1 MVWAKRERR
10 SEVRSGWSPRRA
22 TERKGMVVL
31 GKAATVFTNWLREVG
46 SVRARRV
53 RRLMGSSTCVSGRR
67 WQQTCSRWAVTSEA
81 VRSARTPSRRSASTS
96 RAKGKQKSWQT
107 ESTTTGRNSH
117 P

>member
-67 WQQTCSRWAVTSEA
+67 WQQTCRRGRENTLQSDNVEPQTWGREK
-81 VRSARTPSRRSASTS
+81 PSSGEKSTD
-96 RAKGKQKSWQT
+96 SWKT
-107 ESTTTGRNSH
+107 
-117 P
+117 